1 MILVYRRGIGVIG
14 SIRII
19 GIIGDNGRM
28 AFRRDWRM
36 SRLVEGVLY

>member
-19 GIIGDNGRM
+19 GIIEINGRM
-28 AFRRDWRM
+28 EVRGGWL
-36 SRLVEGVLY
+36 SGGIGG